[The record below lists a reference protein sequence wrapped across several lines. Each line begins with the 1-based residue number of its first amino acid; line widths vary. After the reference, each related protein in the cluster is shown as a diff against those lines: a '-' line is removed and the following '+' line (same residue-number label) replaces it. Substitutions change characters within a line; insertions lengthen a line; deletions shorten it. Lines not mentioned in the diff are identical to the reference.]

1 MAHNVTPRVS
11 TSPPSSI
18 DAASRPRGSPPN
30 ETSSAS
36 KACSI
41 CAVVSASENG
51 RPSSC
56 KSARFTSSNDLS
68 LPTTA
73 GVKDMRPSLVKPA
86 RLQERSHAGRI
97 LGRKCLNA
105 KTKPRPARQ
114 SSPSLH
120 PQHMPLAR
128 ASYRCALST
137 TETTSGSAI
146 RSGPILC
153 RTERD
158 ISRTPHQEDPASV
171 EQPDTAPHSGSDGK
185 GRSPCRAD

>member
-146 RSGPILC
+146 RVRTEWHCRLC
-153 RTERD
+153 RMSLWGLGRGGRM
-158 ISRTPHQEDPASV
+158 RTVSDLGLGGRGSV
-171 EQPDTAPHSGSDGK
+171 FGEHH
-185 GRSPCRAD
+185 